1 MKRSFARVIAAGF
14 PALLSLAAC
23 SARKPQPAPVVP
35 AHTSEETMWLPAADV
50 RPDSARHGYTAADVR
65 FVHHMLVHH
74 AQALAMTSLVPAR
87 TARPDMRLLA
97 ERIDVSQKSEIA
109 MMQRWLKARGEEIP
123 DLDAHH
129 GMSGHD
135 MAGHDMSMPGMS
147 MPASTPGIMKPGTSM
162 PGMLTPEQMAAL
174 SSASGPEFDRLFLEG
189 MIQHHEGALVM
200 VADLFATQGAGQESE
215 IFRFASDVDADQRA
229 EIRRM
234 RTMQAPPNVGA
245 PNR

>member
-1 MKRSFARVIAAGF
+1 MKRSFARVIAAGI
-14 PALLSLAAC
+14 PALVSLAAC
-23 SARKPQPAPVVP
+23 GARKPQPAPVVQ
-35 AHTSEETMWLPAADV
+35 AQTSEETMRLPAADV
-50 RPDSARHGYTAADVR
+50 RPDSARRGYTAADVR
-65 FVHHMLVHH
+65 FVHHMLAHH

-87 TARPDMRLLA
+87 TTRPDMRLLA

-109 MMQRWLKARGEEIP
+109 MMERWLKARGEEIP
-123 DLDAHH
+123 DFVAHH
-129 GMSGHD
+129 DMSGHV
-135 MAGHDMSMPGMS
+135 MTGHDMSMAA
-147 MPASTPGIMKPGTSM
+147 ASTPGMATHGMLM

-215 IFRFASDVDADQRA
+215 IFRFASDVDTDQRA

-234 RTMQAPPNVGA
+234 RTMQTPPNVGA

>member
-23 SARKPQPAPVVP
+23 SARKPQPAPVVQ
-35 AHTSEETMWLPAADV
+35 AHTGEETMRLPAADV
-50 RPDSARHGYTAADVR
+50 RPDSARHGYTAGDVR
-65 FVHHMLVHH
+65 FVHHMLAHH

-87 TARPDMRLLA
+87 TTRPDMRLLA

-109 MMQRWLKARGEEIP
+109 MMQRWLKARDEEIP
-123 DLDAHH
+123 DFAAHH
-129 GMSGHD
+129 DMSGHV
-135 MAGHDMSMPGMS
+135 MTGHDMSMPA
-147 MPASTPGIMKPGTSM
+147 ASTPGMATSGMLM

-234 RTMQAPPNVGA
+234 RTMQTPPNVGA